1 MNNDIVQRALILMIS
16 ELVLLDPDANEKDP
30 AANQVQACSG
40 AAKEPGRL
48 SCMEGM
54 GMPAKPNTNS
64 HKACNKTPSLPFPP
78 KRSLRCAL
86 EGRKSGLFAAT
97 ICARSP
103 SNLSLFK
110 L

>member
-16 ELVLLDPDANEKDP
+16 ELALLDPDANEKDP

-48 SCMEGM
+48 SCMV

-64 HKACNKTPSLPFPP
+64 HKAWK
-78 KRSLRCAL
+78 
-86 EGRKSGLFAAT
+86 
-97 ICARSP
+97 
-103 SNLSLFK
+103 
-110 L
+110 